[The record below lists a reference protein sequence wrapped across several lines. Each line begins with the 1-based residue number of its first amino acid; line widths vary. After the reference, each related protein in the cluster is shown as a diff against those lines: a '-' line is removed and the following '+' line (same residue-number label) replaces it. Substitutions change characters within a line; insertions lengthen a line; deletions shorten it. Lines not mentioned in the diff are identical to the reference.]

1 MLDFHDATL
10 RNRLRRAVEE
20 SYSRLEPYRSLALKL
35 IEEYAGSGYGS
46 SKVKGG
52 DTYLN
57 LMKQA
62 IEAYTMLLAA
72 NRPQI
77 LVSTSRAKLRPFA
90 NHFQQAVN
98 NLLRE
103 INIEVT
109 CREWLINAFFSL
121 GVIKVHLSDSPM
133 IEVEDN
139 VWMDPG
145 SPFASNVSID
155 DFVFDTAAKRS
166 GECKFFGD
174 MYRISFDDIKR
185 EPYDQSVVSE
195 YDLQPTSKFTDD
207 TGERIEKISQGYETD
222 KDEFEPMID
231 LCDIYFPRERMI
243 YTFAV
248 KSRTKFQIYGKP
260 LAAMEWTGGEGGPYH
275 MLSFIDVPEN
285 VMPASMADQL
295 APLHRGVNNIMRK
308 QFRKAQRQKDVHTY
322 TAGGSDDAKRLQRSS
337 DGEWVRV
344 NDPTEIGLVQDPGVN
359 PGNQQFMLNAIEL
372 FDRMGGNLTAILG
385 LGKQASTLG
394 QEELIHS
401 ASSRMES
408 HMQIRYVSAIRG
420 VIEDLGKLLW
430 EDQFKIVPGEV
441 FVPGAPEFRA
451 DATWTPDE
459 REGEFEDYSFD
470 VDVYNLPY
478 MTPQQRLQ
486 QIQQVLIQVIAP
498 MMPFLQQ
505 QGGTID
511 MQQLI
516 SVFSELM
523 GEPRLLDIV
532 QFAVPMGAD
541 EEGGVSG
548 QDAVRKPPSG
558 TREYVRRNVS
568 EGNSGSG
575 SMAQD
580 WAGSMTEAG
589 A

>member
-1 MLDFHDATL
+1 
-10 RNRLRRAVEE
+10 
-20 SYSRLEPYRSLALKL
+20 
-35 IEEYAGSGYGS
+35 
-46 SKVKGG
+46 
-52 DTYLN
+52 
-57 LMKQA
+57 
-62 IEAYTMLLAA
+62 
-72 NRPQI
+72 
-77 LVSTSRAKLRPFA
+77 
-90 NHFQQAVN
+90 
-98 NLLRE
+98 
-103 INIEVT
+103 
-109 CREWLINAFFSL
+109 
-121 GVIKVHLSDSPM
+121 
-133 IEVEDN
+133 
-139 VWMDPG
+139 
-145 SPFASNVSID
+145 
-155 DFVFDTAAKRS
+155 
-166 GECKFFGD
+166 
-174 MYRISFDDIKR
+174 
-185 EPYDQSVVSE
+185 
-195 YDLQPTSKFTDD
+195 
-207 TGERIEKISQGYETD
+207 
-222 KDEFEPMID
+222 
-231 LCDIYFPRERMI
+231 
-243 YTFAV
+243 
-248 KSRTKFQIYGKP
+248 
-260 LAAMEWTGGEGGPYH
+260 
-275 MLSFIDVPEN
+275 
-285 VMPASMADQL
+285 
-295 APLHRGVNNIMRK
+295 
-308 QFRKAQRQKDVHTY
+308 
-322 TAGGSDDAKRLQRSS
+322 
-337 DGEWVRV
+337 
-344 NDPTEIGLVQDPGVN
+344 
-359 PGNQQFMLNAIEL
+359 
-372 FDRMGGNLTAILG
+372 
-385 LGKQASTLG
+385 
-394 QEELIHS
+394 
-401 ASSRMES
+401 
-408 HMQIRYVSAIRG
+408 MQIRYVSAIRG